1 MEVTEALGSPPHR
14 SFPFSVWLKNLSGS
28 SRSGRGHDV
37 FVWKLKNSTD
47 WEALSVKPPVIR
59 IPKKQAIS
67 ATNYVVR

>member
-28 SRSGRGHDV
+28 SRSGRRHEV

-47 WEALSVKPPVIR
+47 WEALSGNPPVIR
-59 IPKKQAIS
+59 IPIKNVQ
-67 ATNYVVR
+67 